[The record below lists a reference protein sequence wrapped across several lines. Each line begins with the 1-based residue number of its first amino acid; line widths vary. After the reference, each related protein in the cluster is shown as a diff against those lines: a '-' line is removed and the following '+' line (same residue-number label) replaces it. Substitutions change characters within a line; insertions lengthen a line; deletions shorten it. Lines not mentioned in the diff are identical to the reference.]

1 MKFLVRSDQVYF
13 SFYGRFHIKMFKKA
27 CLRGKEPFNLL
38 ILGSLSTGGF
48 SVPHSVAN
56 PN

>member
-1 MKFLVRSDQVYF
+1 MKFLVRLDQV
-13 SFYGRFHIKMFKKA
+13 YGRFHIKMFKKD
-27 CLRGKEPFNLL
+27 CLRGKEPFNLM